1 MYNPRIWY
9 DGDIVTSGGLN
20 NIEQGIAQNAHD
32 IETINDSIEDLSAD
46 AKATGD
52 AVTELKSDLK
62 DYNAVNVLAYG
73 EQVTKTHNNV
83 TFTWTDKAHCNVK
96 CTASSHS
103 VGLCNLFY
111 SVSSLPSVFEKGTRY
126 YFKYTT
132 TQASGQ
138 RCLCDI
144 WIFRNG
150 NTDVNSPDVVFNVNN
165 DIEFIMPN
173 DATGIVIR
181 LRLLANYTVDENI
194 NIALLSAKT
203 NVELEKEVISAASNF
218 GLPNY
223 TFGSGTHNGITY
235 SWNSDNNR
243 CHVVGTASANSF
255 RNVYYSERELP
266 LGLSAGDKIGV
277 LYNTTDEHIACRITY
292 QLSSGYA
299 YSPYIAEP
307 TILTIPSDA
316 VGMFLRLTVINGY
329 TVDGYATVPLI
340 FKANLQAEKIPFKAK
355 KPLFVS
361 FIDDDTSTDDLVTK
375 FYQNCKHNGIVG
387 SFAVCTKQYT
397 DNTSTISQ
405 LLGYEYDGFN
415 LIPHCREQKTYLQP
429 SSADYDIV
437 KARENYFQCLRDFA
451 TLGIKNSQNLWV
463 IPYGSQDQETADLA
477 KDLGFDMAFTT
488 YGAANN
494 YLTYNNK
501 YGMHRCGLSPS
512 NEVTDD
518 TSASATG
525 SMAKCKA
532 RIDELVASETG
543 GWAIFTT
550 HFNTWQNETWDATLD
565 SNGYAKGYARFN
577 ELVQYAKS
585 KGCEIVSMAK
595 GAAYMKPIIDR
606 NFTMG

>member
-1 MYNPRIWY
+1 MAVVTTNLGTVTAY
-9 DGDIVTSGGLN
+9 GDAVAAGYTGTKEEWQALMASYATVG
-20 NIEQGIAQNAHD
+20 QQAVDAKNAAVAAKD
-32 IETINDSIEDLSAD
+32 TAV
-46 AKATGD
+46 AKATEATTAASTATTKANEASASAQSIAQSAAQIQENTD
-52 AVTELKSDLK
+52 DIDQLKSDLK
-62 DYNAVNVLAYG
+62 NYNAVNVLAYG

-150 NTDVNSPDVVFNVNN
+150 NTNVNSPDVVFNVNN

-181 LRLLANYTVDENI
+181 LRLLANYIVDENI

-218 GLPNY
+218 GLSNY
-223 TFGSGTHNGITY
+223 TFESGTHNGITY
-235 SWNSDNNR
+235 TWNSDNNR
-243 CHVVGTASANSF
+243 CHVTGTASANSF
-255 RNVYYSERELP
+255 RNVYYSTSELP
-266 LGLSAGDKIGV
+266 LGINAGDKIGV
-277 LYNTTDEHIACRITY
+277 LFNTTDEHIACRITY
-292 QLSSGYA
+292 QLGSGYS
-299 YSPYIAEP
+299 YSPYITEP

-355 KPLFVS
+355 KPLLVS

-405 LLGYEYDGFN
+405 LLGYEYDGFCEFDFGS
-415 LIPHCREQKTYLQP
+415 LFHGLCLCGM
-429 SSADYDIV
+429 
-437 KARENYFQCLRDFA
+437 QC
-451 TLGIKNSQNLWV
+451 
-463 IPYGSQDQETADLA
+463 
-477 KDLGFDMAFTT
+477 
-488 YGAANN
+488 AASV
-494 YLTYNNK
+494 
-501 YGMHRCGLSPS
+501 SPS
-512 NEVTDD
+512 E
-518 TSASATG
+518 
-525 SMAKCKA
+525 
-532 RIDELVASETG
+532 
-543 GWAIFTT
+543 
-550 HFNTWQNETWDATLD
+550 
-565 SNGYAKGYARFN
+565 KGEPLLAERGVH
-577 ELVQYAKS
+577 L
-585 KGCEIVSMAK
+585 
-595 GAAYMKPIIDR
+595 R
-606 NFTMG
+606 